1 MKALKILLTCVALC
15 GCLASC
21 TTDPD
26 DLGPAYVENLRIIE
40 EGDGF
45 IRIGWDLPDNYQTV
59 DRWQIMRSYEG
70 QKVRNEDE
78 YIIGYV
84 TKSTTEYVDYDV
96 KIGYTYQ
103 YSVSAMRGHAIYG
116 GRGYNDPMI
125 YYTGGT
131 YRYD

>member
-26 DLGPAYVENLRIIE
+26 DLGPAYVGNLRIIE

-78 YIIGYV
+78 YLSLIHI
-84 TKSTTEYVDYDV
+84 
-96 KIGYTYQ
+96 
-103 YSVSAMRGHAIYG
+103 
-116 GRGYNDPMI
+116 
-125 YYTGGT
+125 
-131 YRYD
+131 

>member
-1 MKALKILLTCVALC
+1 MKQLKILLACAILCVC
-15 GCLASC
+15 GFTSC
-21 TTDPD
+21 TTDSD
-26 DLGPAYVENLRIIE
+26 DLGPVFVEALRIIE
-40 EGDGF
+40 VGDGF

-78 YIIGYV
+78 YIIGYA

-103 YSVSAMRGHAIYG
+103 YSVSAMRGNNIYG
-116 GRGYNDPMI
+116 GRGYDDPKVT
-125 YYTGGT
+125 YAGGE
-131 YRYD
+131 